1 MTNSLILLAKC
12 DELRYNIHMENQ
24 KLTHLSD
31 DGKAH
36 MVDISAKKPTERIAI
51 AGGQIRMNQDTF
63 QILKAGQLKKG
74 DALGVAQIAG
84 ILAAKKTAELI
95 PLCHPIQ
102 VNQILVSLILDE
114 ALPGVQIRSTI
125 KTFDRTGAE
134 MEALTAVSI
143 ASLTVYDMIK
153 AVQKDAVVENIRLI
167 EKHGGKSGDIVNE

>member
-1 MTNSLILLAKC
+1 MK
-12 DELRYNIHMENQ
+12 NQ

-36 MVDISAKKPTERIAI
+36 MVDISAKDPTERIAI
-51 AGGQIRMNQDTF
+51 AGGQIKLNQSTY

-84 ILAAKKTAELI
+84 ILAGKKTSDLI

-102 VNQILVSLILDE
+102 VNQILVNLTLDE

-143 ASLTVYDMIK
+143 AALTIYDMIK
-153 AVQKDAVVENIRLI
+153 AVQKDAVIEKIRLI